1 MIDPLIFTTKGNIPV
16 SSLRHEVEWRI
27 GTEQIIFV
35 ERYYDG
41 EEIVKESTHVKVLT
55 GVAMSGEATI

>member
-1 MIDPLIFTTKGNIPV
+1 MIEPLIFTAKGNVLV
-16 SSLRHEVEWRI
+16 SDLRHEVEWRI